1 MTDPS
6 PGPRHATRAMNG
18 WIGNAAVFLFNEL
31 IDCAFFP
38 VIELRSLQEI
48 EEASQV

>member
-1 MTDPS
+1 
-6 PGPRHATRAMNG
+6 MNG
-18 WIGNAAVFLFNEL
+18 WIGNAAVFLSNVL

-48 EEASQV
+48 EEVSKV